1 MILIYFA
8 KFYYFGTITAL
19 RYNMKSELIAIPV
32 FEERISPLL
41 DVSER
46 FVLYEVKDKRV
57 TQRIVINVNAETDRM
72 RIQKLYELGVSV
84 IISGAVSR
92 YLSGIITGTGM
103 RHISWISGP
112 VDEVIVSF
120 LNDTLEPVPPKGG
133 SCGGMMR
140 RGRLIADV
148 LPSARSAETDKKET
162 L

>member
-1 MILIYFA
+1 
-8 KFYYFGTITAL
+8 
-19 RYNMKSELIAIPV
+19 MKSELIAMPV

-46 FVLYEVKDKRV
+46 FVLFEVKNKRV

-72 RIQKLYELGVSV
+72 RIQKLKELGVAL

-92 YLSGIITGTGM
+92 FLSFIISDIGI

-112 VDEVIVSF
+112 VDEAIESF
-120 LNDTLEPVPPKGG
+120 LNGTLEPVQPKGG

-140 RGRLIADV
+140 KRKLVADLHLKGSV
-148 LPSARSAETDKKET
+148 ENDKKET